1 MSLEWDGFRL
11 SLDREGLVL
20 AWSGGYLQ
28 AGVTRCLSAVVLPP
42 EGTDG
47 RHRLVFRFR
56 FPGAAAG
63 AESVVVRTDV
73 PPDVVGAVQRF
84 VDLLWREY
92 SVPNREEAEPGRAS
106 GEDPDTEPPASE
118 QEQEQEPEPEEEEE
132 AGAGAAGEAELERVP
147 DAPGWIVSPAG
158 PRSEELFRDVMAR
171 PAHSDR

>member
-1 MSLEWDGFRL
+1 MSLEWDGFHL

-28 AGVTRCLSAVVLPP
+28 AGVTKCVSAAVLPP
-42 EGTDG
+42 EGADG

-63 AESVVVRTDV
+63 AESVVVRTGV
-73 PPDVVGAVQRF
+73 PPDVVGAVRRF
-84 VDLLWREY
+84 VDLLWRDY
-92 SVPNREEAEPGRAS
+92 SVPNREEAEAGHAS
-106 GEDPDTEPPASE
+106 GEDPGTKPPGPGPEP
-118 QEQEQEPEPEEEEE
+118 EQEQEPEEEGE
-132 AGAGAAGEAELERVP
+132 AEAGEAELERVP